1 MDSIVTELRE
11 KVLSRID
18 LSKETSD
25 EELEELI
32 AQEVSSAALIRQLT
46 IADRVN
52 LEQLV
57 FNSLRKLDVIS
68 ELMEDETV
76 TEIMVNGPQKIFYEK
91 EGKIFPWD
99 KAFASE
105 ERVLDILQQIV
116 ANHNRV
122 INLSSPIVDTRLRD
136 GSRVNAVLSPISVD
150 HTVITIRKFP
160 KEPLTMNQLIRMKSI
175 SSEAAE
181 LLEVLVK
188 ARYSI
193 VVSGGTGSG
202 KTTFLNALSAFIPRD
217 ERIITIEDSAEL
229 QIQGIENLVRL
240 ETRNANIEGVR
251 EITIRDL
258 IRTALRMRPDRIIVG
273 ECRGAEAFDMLAAFT
288 TGHDGSFTSLHANSA
303 KDVVSRLET
312 MVLMG
317 IELPLPAIQR
327 QIASGVDIIVHL
339 GRIRDKSRRVL
350 EITEIYGMEKE
361 QILWNPLYR
370 FEESKEGN
378 DKVVGELKKVGCLK
392 NEQKIRD
399 AGIKWNRGISTES

>member
-1 MDSIVTELRE
+1 MDSMVTEVRE
-11 KVLSRID
+11 KVLNRMD

-32 AQEVSSAALIRQLT
+32 AQEVSLIAPGKRLT
-46 IADRVN
+46 IAKRVN
-52 LEQLV
+52 LEELV

-76 TEIMVNGPQKIFYEK
+76 TEIMVNGPHKIFYEK
-91 EGKIFPWD
+91 EGRMFQWD
-99 KAFASE
+99 KGFASE
-105 ERVLDILQQIV
+105 DRVLDILQQIV

-122 INLSSPIVDTRLRD
+122 INLSSPIVDTRLSD

-160 KEPLTMNQLIRMKSI
+160 KEPLTMEQMIRIKSI
-175 SSEAAE
+175 SSEAAG
-181 LLEVLVK
+181 LLEMLVR

-202 KTTFLNALSAFIPRD
+202 KTTFLNALSAFIPKD

-229 QIQGIENLVRL
+229 QIQGVANLIRL
-240 ETRNANIEGVR
+240 ETRNANIEGVK

-288 TGHDGSFTSLHANSA
+288 TGHDGSFTSLHANSG
-303 KDVVSRLET
+303 KDAISRLET

-317 IELPLPAIQR
+317 IELPLSAIQR
-327 QIASGVDIIVHL
+327 QIASGIDIIVHL
-339 GRIRDKSRRVL
+339 GRLRDKSRRVL
-350 EITEIYGMEKE
+350 EITEICGIEDG

-370 FEESKEGN
+370 FEESEEKEG
-378 DKVVGELKKVGCLK
+378 KVLGELKKVGCLK
-392 NEQKIRD
+392 NEQRIWD
-399 AGIKWNRGISTES
+399 AGLRL

>member
-46 IADRVN
+46 ITERVN

-91 EGKIFPWD
+91 EGQIFPWD

-240 ETRNANIEGVR
+240 ETRNANIDGVR

-350 EITEIYGMEKE
+350 EITEICGMENG

-392 NEQKIRD
+392 NEQKIWD
-399 AGIKWNRGISTES
+399 AGIKWNKGTSTES